1 MVEESDCIA
10 GCVRRRADGSYLGS
24 VGRNGEVGPEHL
36 AEAVVL
42 HLTGGDAEAETET
55 VPLEMFKAAAANS
68 KAPASRID

>member
-1 MVEESDCIA
+1 VVEESDCIA

-42 HLTGGDAEAETET
+42 HLTGGDAEAET

>member
-1 MVEESDCIA
+1 MVFMMEAATAPPDDVVLRI
-10 GCVRRRADGSYLGS
+10 VM
-24 VGRNGEVGPEHL
+24 RNLTVGPEDL

-42 HLTGGDAEAETET
+42 HLTGGDAEAET